1 MEMEKHE
8 RLVLARFVTKM
19 SLRGL
24 NAALGSWVDFC
35 KERKWLRGLLN
46 RCLGGREVNL
56 KSAAFRTWSHFAAAA
71 TEEELINEL
80 DELRALVESLKSENQ
95 AVSAKYNLMVNN
107 MGDLQKKQ
115 QEQAMRSA
123 QKMIQMMK
131 GKAITSTMLAWKQ
144 FTKESIE
151 EKIKMQRFVAKWK
164 NQGVA
169 KCFLAWNSY
178 VTEEKKNKMI
188 VKRFAAR
195 MNNGCLLRIV
205 HDWKAMVAEN
215 KQNRVIIERFR
226 KRFMNMEVAKSMGT
240 WKEYRLLRKR
250 ARHLAQRILNRAN
263 NGQILSA
270 WLPWVEFVERQRELE
285 EREEHLRFLDEQE
298 KKEAER
304 KFKEE
309 DEKRQIY
316 AEVDAERAQRE
327 KEMEEERERLYNEM
341 EAMKLAE
348 ANRKQQVGLKMIQ
361 KMMHGCLA
369 NTLQGWKDFVRQEK
383 YYKTVMKRFAKRMQS
398 RSALAALTTW
408 IEYYKTRKWLRGLLN
423 RCLGGKDV
431 LLLSAGF
438 RAWHVNIHRAALHE
452 KHIDEVEN
460 LKAELESA
468 RNDHKLAVQS
478 MMDEKQEMSQ
488 KLLKKFIY
496 TMQNSCLGKCYSA
509 WANYIVH
516 RRHERKLICKV
527 FGKVSNRET
536 SAAFTTWALLVKNE
550 REQNLRES
558 SRYATVE
565 RALHVLGHRHHSMT
579 LRQTNMKKSF
589 VKWMLATYTVTLSNK
604 AVKRL
609 DNFLLMFAH
618 AFSSAKSV
626 NDILQVTTDCLESMI
641 NGSAGTLIMLDKKKQ
656 EMWTLKEKR
665 EKRSPMNVGIIGF
678 VAKTS
683 QSVYSSMFE
692 DQRYDSSFDDVMLT
706 KGDGSSRD
714 SAKTWWGGNMP
725 KTHEHPSSGGSPVVL
740 R

>member
-1 MEMEKHE
+1 
-8 RLVLARFVTKM
+8 
-19 SLRGL
+19 
-24 NAALGSWVDFC
+24 
-35 KERKWLRGLLN
+35 
-46 RCLGGREVNL
+46 
-56 KSAAFRTWSHFAAAA
+56 
-71 TEEELINEL
+71 
-80 DELRALVESLKSENQ
+80 
-95 AVSAKYNLMVNN
+95 
-107 MGDLQKKQ
+107 
-115 QEQAMRSA
+115 
-123 QKMIQMMK
+123 
-131 GKAITSTMLAWKQ
+131 
-144 FTKESIE
+144 
-151 EKIKMQRFVAKWK
+151 
-164 NQGVA
+164 
-169 KCFLAWNSY
+169 
-178 VTEEKKNKMI
+178 
-188 VKRFAAR
+188 
-195 MNNGCLLRIV
+195 
-205 HDWKAMVAEN
+205 
-215 KQNRVIIERFR
+215 
-226 KRFMNMEVAKSMGT
+226 
-240 WKEYRLLRKR
+240 
-250 ARHLAQRILNRAN
+250 
-263 NGQILSA
+263 
-270 WLPWVEFVERQRELE
+270 
-285 EREEHLRFLDEQE
+285 
-298 KKEAER
+298 
-304 KFKEE
+304 
-309 DEKRQIY
+309 
-316 AEVDAERAQRE
+316 
-327 KEMEEERERLYNEM
+327 M